1 MNIEAITF
9 DFWNTLA
16 VDSAPVEVRE
26 MAAERMTRL
35 LKEAGFMVDCEN
47 MMKAFDQ
54 CRQHCYFC
62 QEVKGIDFTPRE
74 QLDWIMDYF
83 EIKPEP
89 DLWNGLFDAYTTTI
103 LEVPPVFV
111 EGLEGIL
118 KELAARFKLA
128 LICNTGR
135 TPGWVVRKVLSRQ
148 GFERYFNTLI
158 FSNEV
163 GVAKPNPYIF
173 EIAARVLEVQPD
185 KTLHVGDSLITD
197 VAGASGA
204 GFRAGW
210 YNPTRID
217 KKVECDVVLWDFS
230 DILKIQ

>member
-1 MNIEAITF
+1 
-9 DFWNTLA
+9 
-16 VDSAPVEVRE
+16 
-26 MAAERMTRL
+26 
-35 LKEAGFMVDCEN
+35 
-47 MMKAFDQ
+47 
-54 CRQHCYFC
+54 
-62 QEVKGIDFTPRE
+62 
-74 QLDWIMDYF
+74 
-83 EIKPEP
+83 
-89 DLWNGLFDAYTTTI
+89 
-103 LEVPPVFV
+103 
-111 EGLEGIL
+111 L

>member
-1 MNIEAITF
+1 
-9 DFWNTLA
+9 
-16 VDSAPVEVRE
+16 
-26 MAAERMTRL
+26 
-35 LKEAGFMVDCEN
+35 
-47 MMKAFDQ
+47 
-54 CRQHCYFC
+54 
-62 QEVKGIDFTPRE
+62 
-74 QLDWIMDYF
+74 MDYF
-83 EIKPEP
+83 EIRPEP
-89 DLWNGLFDAYTTTI
+89 GLWNGLFDAYTTTI

-173 EIAARVLEVQPD
+173 EIAARVLEVQPG

-210 YNPTRID
+210 YNPARID

>member
-16 VDSAPVEVRE
+16 IDSAPAEVLE
-26 MAAERMTRL
+26 MAAKRMTRL
-35 LKEAGFMVDCEN
+35 LDEAGFKVDCEN
-47 MMKAFDQ
+47 MMKAFAQ

-89 DLWNGLFDAYTTTI
+89 DLWNGLLDAYTTTL

-111 EGLEGIL
+111 KGLEGIL
-118 KELAARFKLA
+118 KDLSERFKLA
-128 LICNTGR
+128 VICNTGR
-135 TPGWVVRKVLSRQ
+135 TPGWVVRKLLNTH

-173 EIAARVLEVQPD
+173 EIAARVLEVQPCRI
-185 KTLHVGDSLITD
+185 LHVGDSPITD

-204 GFRAGW
+204 GFMAGW
-210 YNPTRID
+210 DNPSRVD
-217 KKVECDVVLWDFS
+217 KKVECDIVLWDFS
-230 DILKIQ
+230 DILKIR

>member
-16 VDSAPVEVRE
+16 TDSAPVEVRE
-26 MAAERMTRL
+26 ISAKRMTRL
-35 LKEAGFMVDCEN
+35 LVEAGFIVDYEN
-47 MMKAFDQ
+47 MMKAFAL
-54 CRQHCYFC
+54 CRQHCYFY
-62 QEVKGIDFTPRE
+62 QEEKGIDFTPRE

-89 DLWNGLFDAYTTTI
+89 DLWNGLFDAYTTTL
-103 LEVPPVFV
+103 LEAPPVFV
-111 EGLEGIL
+111 KGLEDTL
-118 KELAARFKLA
+118 KDLAARLKLA
-128 LICNTGR
+128 VICNTGR
-135 TPGWVVRKVLSRQ
+135 TPGWVVRNLISKQ

-173 EIAARVLEVQPD
+173 EIAARVLEVQPS
-185 KTLHVGDSLITD
+185 KILHVGDSPITD
-197 VAGASGA
+197 VAGAFGA

-210 YNPTRID
+210 YNPARVD
-217 KKVECDVVLWDFS
+217 KEVECDVVIRDFS
-230 DILKIQ
+230 DILKIR